1 MEKFPHMSGM
11 PIILGT
17 IQRAVMDTVHLVGQ
31 GGGWGGEREK
41 AGIKIC
47 DMEYEKVSFYM
58 DLEGTLEMAVLII
71 LLKKGKIV
79 LLITSAILQFLPDLN
94 GTKCGQQNAVGRVH
108 HQININILC
117 SPGNALVPFSVKLA
131 TKLALDSMPTVERTP
146 IGQLSKLCSPSSISN
161 TS

>member
-47 DMEYEKVSFYM
+47 DMEYEKV
-58 DLEGTLEMAVLII
+58 VR
-71 LLKKGKIV
+71 KGD
-79 LLITSAILQFLPDLN
+79 FRD
-94 GTKCGQQNAVGRVH
+94 GRSDH
-108 HQININILC
+108 LTQK
-117 SPGNALVPFSVKLA
+117 S
-131 TKLALDSMPTVERTP
+131 T
-146 IGQLSKLCSPSSISN
+146 SSIMYRFLIKGFNKFSGE
-161 TS
+161 

>member
-31 GGGWGGEREK
+31 GGGWGGERKK

-47 DMEYEKVSFYM
+47 DMDSIKEF
-58 DLEGTLEMAVLII
+58 LGLIFHGFRGDFRDGHSDH
-71 LLKKGKIV
+71 LTQKR
-79 LLITSAILQFLPDLN
+79 QFLPDLN
-94 GTKCGQQNAVGRVH
+94 GTKCRQQNAVGRVH

-131 TKLALDSMPTVERTP
+131 TKVALDSMPTVEQTP
-146 IGQLSKLCSPSSISN
+146 IGQLSKHCSPSSISN

>member
-47 DMEYEKVSFYM
+47 DM
-58 DLEGTLEMAVLII
+58 
-71 LLKKGKIV
+71 
-79 LLITSAILQFLPDLN
+79 
-94 GTKCGQQNAVGRVH
+94 
-108 HQININILC
+108 
-117 SPGNALVPFSVKLA
+117 
-131 TKLALDSMPTVERTP
+131 
-146 IGQLSKLCSPSSISN
+146 
-161 TS
+161 